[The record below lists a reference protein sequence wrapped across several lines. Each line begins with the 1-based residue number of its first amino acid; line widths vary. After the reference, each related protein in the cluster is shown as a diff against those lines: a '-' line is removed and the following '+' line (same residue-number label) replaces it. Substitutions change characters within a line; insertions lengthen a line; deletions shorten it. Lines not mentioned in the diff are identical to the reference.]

1 MWRNGMSTDYYGPP
15 EGYRLE
21 RAADVEGREWWALV
35 QTDTG
40 ERVALV
46 RGDRVGLLSDRYR
59 EVAHRSNGK
68 ISMQPGAAA
77 MTDSEWAIS
86 EYGEPVLVGDLRRG
100 VAP

>member
-1 MWRNGMSTDYYGPP
+1 MSTYYHGPP

-21 RAADVEGREWWALV
+21 RAPDPEGSWAAGWWALV
-35 QTDTG
+35 QIDTG

-46 RGDRVGLLSDRYR
+46 RGDRVGLLSDRDR
-59 EVAHRSNGK
+59 DVAFETEGK
-68 ISMQPGAAA
+68 VRMKPGAAA
-77 MTDSEWAIS
+77 MTDAEWAIS

>member
-1 MWRNGMSTDYYGPP
+1 MSTYYYGPP
-15 EGYRLE
+15 DGYRLE
-21 RAADVEGREWWALV
+21 RAADVDGWWALV

-46 RGDRVGLLSDRYR
+46 RGDRVGLMSDRDR
-59 EVAHRSNGK
+59 EVAFRFSGVIRMK
-68 ISMQPGAAA
+68 PDAAS
-77 MTDSEWAIS
+77 MTDAEWAIS

>member
-1 MWRNGMSTDYYGPP
+1 MSTNYHAPP

-21 RAADVEGREWWALV
+21 RANDIEGWWALV

-46 RGDRVGLLSDRYR
+46 RGDRVGLMSDRDR
-59 EVAHRSNGK
+59 DVAFRFSGVIRMK
-68 ISMQPGAAA
+68 PDAAS
-77 MTDSEWAIS
+77 MTDAEWAIS

>member
-1 MWRNGMSTDYYGPP
+1 MSTDYYGPR

-21 RAADVEGREWWALV
+21 RADDIDGREWWALV
-35 QTDTG
+35 ETDTG

-46 RGDRVGLLSDRYR
+46 RGDRLGLLSDRDR
-59 EVAHRSNGK
+59 EVAFETEGK
-68 ISMQPGAAA
+68 VRMKYGAAA

-86 EYGEPVLVGDLRRG
+86 EYGEPVTLGDLRRG